1 MLESLG
7 TQSVP
12 PDFHTVSADSSPFG
26 SQNPSEDED
35 GDETTPFGLPQSN
48 SNPRQS
54 PTDTIRNRS
63 PLARIQEKKSRRMDK
78 RRWKTLRDFVDE
90 RAIEDLLDTIE
101 RDRQE
106 LDVGHFLNQNAT
118 CLNDLLGG
126 HQDILAQTSD
136 YPESLATT
144 IDNIKNLVPA
154 EVVLPS
160 FDTIFA
166 SQEETSTKMAE
177 HLESLAHHYDN
188 MSNAMHDYEAGEEF
202 HDEDMEGMNCVSS
215 LYITSDASQQA

>member
-1 MLESLG
+1 
-7 TQSVP
+7 
-12 PDFHTVSADSSPFG
+12 
-26 SQNPSEDED
+26 
-35 GDETTPFGLPQSN
+35 
-48 SNPRQS
+48 
-54 PTDTIRNRS
+54 
-63 PLARIQEKKSRRMDK
+63 MDK

-106 LDVGHFLNQNAT
+106 LDVGCSISYSAARLNSIPAG
-118 CLNDLLGG
+118 D
-126 HQDILAQTSD
+126 QDILRETSD
-136 YPESLATT
+136 YPESLATA
-144 IDNIKNLVPA
+144 IDKIKNMVPA

-166 SQEETSTKMAE
+166 SQEETSTRMAE

-202 HDEDMEGMNCVSS
+202 HDEDMEGMNCVPS
-215 LYITSDASQQA
+215 LYITSDISKQA

>member
-1 MLESLG
+1 MF
-7 TQSVP
+7 SVTRLNTGW
-12 PDFHTVSADSSPFG
+12 HT
-26 SQNPSEDED
+26 
-35 GDETTPFGLPQSN
+35 
-48 SNPRQS
+48 
-54 PTDTIRNRS
+54 
-63 PLARIQEKKSRRMDK
+63 
-78 RRWKTLRDFVDE
+78 
-90 RAIEDLLDTIE
+90 
-101 RDRQE
+101 
-106 LDVGHFLNQNAT
+106 
-118 CLNDLLGG
+118 G

-160 FDTIFA
+160 FDAIFA

-202 HDEDMEGMNCVSS
+202 HDEDMEGVQYVLS
-215 LYITSDASQQA
+215 LYISLLTLRNRHEHRCG